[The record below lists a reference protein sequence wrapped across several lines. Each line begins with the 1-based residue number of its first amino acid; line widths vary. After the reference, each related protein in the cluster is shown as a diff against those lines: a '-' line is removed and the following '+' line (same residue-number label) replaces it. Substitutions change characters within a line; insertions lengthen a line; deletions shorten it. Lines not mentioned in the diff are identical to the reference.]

1 MTKYPYILY
10 LLTQK
15 LQELHVFFCSKERPL
30 FYFLKKLKNI
40 WVHDYTR
47 TIHFGVIPYIL
58 YGNVACG
65 NAKGMW
71 LASGVHLRKNL
82 A

>member
-1 MTKYPYILY
+1 MENGFDKNLLKSKNQRWRMFFYKKEDRVKKY
-10 LLTQK
+10 
-15 LQELHVFFCSKERPL
+15 R
-30 FYFLKKLKNI
+30 
-40 WVHDYTR
+40 VHDYTR